1 MNCDHVKDQLVDYL
15 SSQLSDAEQTQLRA
29 HLAECAE
36 CREELQTTQRLWQ
49 TLGQV
54 PVPEPGPSLRPEF
67 YAMLASFKEEVKATP
82 DYSLKG
88 LWQWWLHLDVPRPIL
103 RAVYSLCLIGVG
115 LIGGYWLNRQ
125 PPAAGNQ
132 QQQIADLA
140 SEVTHMKQVMLLSL
154 IKNPSAT
161 ERLRAVSYTKQLD
174 EPTGKVVNALLST
187 LNNDPNVNVRLAT
200 LEALAPLAEDPQVRE
215 GLVHSLAQ
223 QDSPLVQ
230 TALADV
236 MVQLQERRSVQ
247 QMREL
252 LKQPNLD
259 ESVKSKI
266 QESIQTLS
274 TGRPAAPQSSP
285 RHDQTLV
292 SPQLQPATARPAILA
307 V

>member
-1 MNCDHVKDQLVDYL
+1 MNCDRTKDQLVDYL
-15 SSQLSDAEQTQLRA
+15 SSQLSETEQAALSA
-29 HLAECAE
+29 HLAECAD
-36 CREELQTTQRLWQ
+36 CREELQTTQRVWQ
-49 TLGQV
+49 TLGAV
-54 PVPEPGPSLRPEF
+54 RVPEPSPSLRPEF
-67 YAMLASFKEEVKATP
+67 YAMLAGFKEEVKATP

-103 RAVYSLCLIGVG
+103 RAVYSLCLLGVG
-115 LIGGYWLNRQ
+115 LVGGYWLNRQ
-125 PPAAGNQ
+125 PPAATGQ
-132 QQQIADLA
+132 QEQIAALA

-161 ERLRAVSYTKQLD
+161 ERLRAVSYTQQLD
-174 EPTGKVVNALLST
+174 EPTAKVVNALLST

-200 LEALAPLAEDPQVRE
+200 LEALAPLAEDPRVRE
-215 GLVHSLAQ
+215 GLVHALAQ

-247 QMREL
+247 PLRQL
-252 LKQPNLD
+252 LQQPNLD

-266 QESIQTLS
+266 EESIKTLQ
-274 TGRPAAPQSSP
+274 TGRPAAPSTPPS
-285 RHDQTLV
+285 HDQTLI
-292 SPQLQPATARPAILA
+292 SPQPERVRTLA

>member
-1 MNCDHVKDQLVDYL
+1 MNCEHVKDQLVDYL
-15 SSQLSDAEQTQLRA
+15 SSQLSQTEQDALSA
-29 HLAECAE
+29 HLAECAD
-36 CREELQTTQRLWQ
+36 CREELQTTQRVWQ
-49 TLGQV
+49 TLGAV
-54 PVPEPGPSLRPEF
+54 RVPEPGPSLRPEF
-67 YAMLASFKEEVKATP
+67 YSMLAEFKAEVKATP

-88 LWQWWLHLDVPRPIL
+88 LWQWWLNLDVPRPIL
-103 RAVYSLCLIGVG
+103 RAVYSVCLIGVG
-115 LIGGYWLNRQ
+115 LIGGYWLNHQ
-125 PPAAGNQ
+125 PQATGE
-132 QQQIADLA
+132 QQQIAALA
-140 SEVTHMKQVMLLSL
+140 SQVTQMKQVMLLSL
-154 IKNPSAT
+154 IQNPSAT

-174 EPTGKVVNALLST
+174 EPTTKVVNALLST

-247 QMREL
+247 PLRRL
-252 LKQPNLD
+252 LQQPNLD

-266 QESIQTLS
+266 EESIKTLQ
-274 TGRPAAPQSSP
+274 TGRPAAPLTTPS
-285 RHDQTLV
+285 HDQTLTL
-292 SPQLQPATARPAILA
+292 PQPERAATLA